1 MWRERENCQTCVSVV
16 NQKQE
21 AVGLHIP
28 SAAVLTA
35 HFTRLGSVLVFGF
48 ITLDSSDDHTLLNA

>member
-1 MWRERENCQTCVSVV
+1 MWRERENCQTCISVV

-21 AVGLHIP
+21 AVCLHIS

-35 HFTRLGSVLVFGF
+35 YFTRLGSALVFGF
-48 ITLDSSDDHTLLNA
+48 IMSDSSDDSTLLNA